1 MSLQDEKNTIWC
13 FYEGRGQMFVC
24 MAGPTGNLSQ
34 IKAVL
39 HPDQRNK
46 TGDLT
51 RFYPLSLIP
60 EHVFL

>member
-1 MSLQDEKNTIWC
+1 
-13 FYEGRGQMFVC
+13 MFVC